1 MLRGALC
8 ARQMY
13 VHNHYKKLWLKKME
27 ATEDEQTQDSLR
39 TLQPEGFGSRIFWH
53 SSESFR
59 SSLEIKDRIKSTIR
73 VSSVRSGAGSKNC
86 EWNLAAS
93 EKDLPDGSEIHRA
106 LSIGMQMH
114 MPYDADPRNKP
125 QKSVNIFPLQEEG
138 HEERKLQENEKK
150 SSAKES
156 LQSLRRFLRVGTFT
170 CIFIIFFVFLFR

>member
-1 MLRGALC
+1 M
-8 ARQMY
+8 
-13 VHNHYKKLWLKKME
+13 
-27 ATEDEQTQDSLR
+27 R

-73 VSSVRSGAGSKNC
+73 VSSIRSGAGSKNY
-86 EWNLAAS
+86 ERNLAAS

-125 QKSVNIFPLQEEG
+125 RKSVNIFPLQ
-138 HEERKLQENEKK
+138 QEKSGKK

-156 LQSLRRFLRVGTFT
+156 LQSLRRFLHVGTFT
-170 CIFIIFFVFLFR
+170 CIFIIFFVSLFR

>member
-1 MLRGALC
+1 MSTAD
-8 ARQMY
+8 ARSQPLQE
-13 VHNHYKKLWLKKME
+13 VLVE
-27 ATEDEQTQDSLR
+27 EDGGNCEQKQDSLR

-59 SSLEIKDRIKSTIR
+59 PSLEIKDRIKSTIR

-86 EWNLAAS
+86 ERNLAAS

-125 QKSVNIFPLQEEG
+125 RKSVNIFPLQEEG
-138 HEERKLQENEKK
+138 HEERKLQQNEKK

-156 LQSLRRFLRVGTFT
+156 LQFLKRFLHVGTFT